1 MPIYHS
7 LSILLNRY
15 ALVFKII
22 TYFLIVSLLLGIIAV
37 AILAPVLSGVIEQ
50 IETNGFFEKAI
61 QGIRELVSGNPHSQ
75 ETLQEVN
82 NIWSKILDSFT
93 PKMLTII
100 IVILVVF
107 IILAKFIYSL
117 AYISYSDIINN
128 FMSSNARYGFISNF
142 ISNLKRSLLYG
153 LLSLVTIFP
162 YELAV
167 IVSGYFI
174 YVGLTRATSFLIALP
189 VLMIYICIL
198 MSLKSTIFSGWLPG
212 MVRDNKRIHVALR
225 ESVSS
230 IKKIF
235 INAFG
240 IYIVAYFLAAMFIV
254 LSIIS
259 TFGAGIIISVPTV
272 ITFFITL
279 ESVIYYNATNHK
291 YYINE
296 KTVIETPVI
305 ISDRHPNYMNLLDG
319 IEKPS
324 ITTDEVSDIE
334 VNEEIHDSEIDN
346 SNE

>member
-22 TYFLIVSLLLGIIAV
+22 TYFLIVTLLLGIIAV
-37 AILAPVLSGVIEQ
+37 SILAPALSGVTEQ
-50 IETNGFFEKAI
+50 IQVNGFFEKLL
-61 QGIRELVSGNPHSQ
+61 QGVRELITGNPHSQ
-75 ETLQEVN
+75 ESLQEVY
-82 NIWSKILDSFT
+82 NIWNKIVDSFT
-93 PKMLTII
+93 PKMFTTI
-100 IVILVVF
+100 VVVLVVF
-107 IILAKFIYSL
+107 LILAKFIYSL

-167 IVSGYFI
+167 LVSGYFI
-174 YVGLTRATSFLIALP
+174 YVGLSKITSFLIALP
-189 VLMIYICIL
+189 ILMIYICIL

-212 MVRDNKRIHVALR
+212 MVRDNKKIHVALR
-225 ESVSS
+225 ESTSS

-235 INAFG
+235 ISAFG

-259 TFGAGIIISVPTV
+259 TFGAGVIISVPTV

-279 ESVIYYNATNHK
+279 ESVIYYNATNHR

-319 IEKPS
+319 VTTPS
-324 ITTDEVSDIE
+324 ITTDDIS
-334 VNEEIHDSEIDN
+334 EEANNDKNADDSEDN
-346 SNE
+346 FNE